1 MRKSVLSMAVIV
13 TLGSTTLVASTQNM
27 AESLMKIRAD
37 VEELDASITDE
48 RDAYKSSMSS
58 LLRQKNDLESVISRE
73 NLKIKQIEREL
84 GNVRK
89 EIKEAGKNSEGLKPL
104 LVTALDL
111 MKENIKSSLPF
122 KTKDRLAD
130 IEKIKSQLENDLV
143 TPQKALALTWNAY
156 ADAIRMSKENG
167 IFKQTINIS
176 GQDRL
181 AEVARI
187 GTVAMF
193 FRLPDDSVG
202 QVSKDATGWYYK
214 EAVSKKEK
222 EQILALFDSFK
233 KQIRSGFFTLPN
245 TIVMTEAK

>member
-1 MRKSVLSMAVIV
+1 MLSMAVV
-13 TLGSTTLVASTQNM
+13 TLIGTTTLFASTQNM

-37 VEELDASITDE
+37 VEQLDASITDE
-48 RDAYKSSMSS
+48 RDAYKASMSS
-58 LLRQKNDLESVISRE
+58 LLRQKNDLESVIARE
-73 NLKIKQIEREL
+73 DLKIKQIQREL

-89 EIKEAGKNSEGLKPL
+89 EIKEAGKNTEGLKPL
-104 LVTALDL
+104 LLDAMNL
-111 MKENIKSSLPF
+111 LEANIKGSLPF
-122 KTKDRLAD
+122 KTPERLAD
-130 IEKIKSQLENDLV
+130 IEKIKTQLQNDLI

-156 ADAIRMSKENG
+156 GDAIRMSKENG
-167 IFKQTINIS
+167 IFKQTISID

-193 FRLPDDSVG
+193 FKLPDGTVG

-214 EAVSKKEK
+214 ESIAKN
-222 EQILALFDSFK
+222 EQEHILTLFDSFK
-233 KQIRSGFFTLPN
+233 KQIRSGYFTLPN